1 MDMDIDCRTAV
12 YIILVILDIIA
23 LFIYKMSAPGKEMID
38 FITGKRKSASAVS
51 IVWTI
56 VLLLFIIVPYFFVAV
71 FCGGSGG
78 RTAGASGAA
87 SARRQR
93 GSR

>member
-1 MDMDIDCRTAV
+1 MMDMDIDCRTTV

-23 LFIYKMSAPGKEMID
+23 LFIYKMSALGTEMID

-71 FCGGSGG
+71 FCGGGP
-78 RTAGASGAA
+78 ASGPA